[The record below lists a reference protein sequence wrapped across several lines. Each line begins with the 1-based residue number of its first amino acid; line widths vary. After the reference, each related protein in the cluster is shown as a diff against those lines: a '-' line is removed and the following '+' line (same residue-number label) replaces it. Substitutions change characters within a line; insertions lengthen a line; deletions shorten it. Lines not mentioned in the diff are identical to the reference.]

1 MVGITDKEN
10 GQVPRAFV
18 VLRPGFEETEEN
30 VTNLMESRLGVS
42 KVKTIW
48 FSFCIPLRCTG
59 TLQHNEI
66 VVLFVPFN

>member
-42 KVKTIW
+42 KVVTIW
-48 FSFCIPLRCTG
+48 FPSWIPVRCTG
-59 TLQHNEI
+59 TLQHIEI
-66 VVLFVPFN
+66 IVLFIPFN

>member
-42 KVKTIW
+42 KVETIW
-48 FSFCIPLRCTG
+48 FPSWILVHCIG
-59 TLQHNEI
+59 ALQHNEI
-66 VVLFVPFN
+66 VVLFVTFN

>member
-30 VTNLMESRLGVS
+30 VTNLMESRLGVG
-42 KVKTIW
+42 KFETIW
-48 FSFCIPLRCTG
+48 FSSYIPVRCTG
-59 TLQHNEI
+59 ALQHN
-66 VVLFVPFN
+66 

>member
-1 MVGITDKEN
+1 VVGITDKEN

-42 KVKTIW
+42 KVETIW
-48 FSFCIPLRCTG
+48 FPSSIPVRCTG
-59 TLQHNEI
+59 GILQFWGGCI
-66 VVLFVPFN
+66 GQ

>member
-42 KVKTIW
+42 KVETIW
-48 FSFCIPLRCTG
+48 FSFCIPVGCTSA
-59 TLQHNEI
+59 LQHKEI
-66 VVLFVPFN
+66 IVLLAPFN

>member
-42 KVKTIW
+42 KVVTIW
-48 FSFCIPLRCTG
+48 FPSWIPVRCTG
-59 TLQHNEI
+59 ALQHNEI
-66 VVLFVPFN
+66 IVLFIPFN

>member
-48 FSFCIPLRCTG
+48 FPSWIPCTVLAHYSIKKSLSF
-59 TLQHNEI
+59 
-66 VVLFVPFN
+66 

>member
-42 KVKTIW
+42 KVMFW
-48 FSFCIPLRCTG
+48 FPFWIPVRFIG
-59 TLQHNEI
+59 VLQYNEI
-66 VVLFVPFN
+66 FVLFASFK

>member
-42 KVKTIW
+42 KVVTIW
-48 FSFCIPLRCTG
+48 FPFWISVHHCTG
-59 TLQHNEI
+59 A
-66 VVLFVPFN
+66 